1 MKSVIRAIEALT
13 RVLGYA
19 GALLIVPL
27 VLATCYEVV
36 ARYLFGAP
44 TIWAFELGYML
55 MGVHF
60 LMGGALGVMKE
71 AHVRIDLIYAGLSPR
86 AQAIIDLVLYCVLL
100 TCLTFVSLRLFEYA
114 YTAYLSGEGSG
125 QSAWN
130 PPIWPFRALIVISF
144 VVLALQILA
153 EVLKC
158 VLLLLGGEN
167 LRSPEYRQ

>member
-1 MKSVIRAIEALT
+1 MKSVIAAIEALT

-19 GALLIVPL
+19 GAMLIVPL
-27 VLATCYEVV
+27 VLATCYEVI

-60 LMGGALGVMKE
+60 LMGGALAAMKE
-71 AHVRIDLIYAGLSPR
+71 SHVRIDLIYAAVSPR
-86 AQAIIDLVLYCVLL
+86 AQAMIDLVLYIVLL
-100 TCLTFVSLRLFEYA
+100 VCLTFVSLRLFDYA
-114 YTAYLSGEGSG
+114 YSAYLSGEGSG

-130 PPIWPFRALIVISF
+130 PPIWPFRALIVLSF
-144 VVLALQILA
+144 AVLTLQILA

-158 VLLLLGGEN
+158 VLLIARGED
-167 LRSPEYRQ
+167 LRAPEHRS